1 MQFILKIFIL
11 SLAKYDTNANTRK
24 VSFDCETHSLSNDS
38 NKEKDSSITETGN
51 NLLQCDEESV
61 VTLDGIRELRRGC
74 PVPRE
79 GLMCD
84 LLWADPQV
92 RIPFFNSSNA
102 KYEALT

>member
-1 MQFILKIFIL
+1 M
-11 SLAKYDTNANTRK
+11 SLAKYDNNGKTRK
-24 VSFDCETHSLSNDS
+24 VSFDCETHSLSDGRSESNDS
-38 NKEKDSSITETGN
+38 GNTEAEN
-51 NLLQCDEESV
+51 NLLQCDEDSV

-92 RIPFFNSSNA
+92 RIPFSN
-102 KYEALT
+102 

>member
-1 MQFILKIFIL
+1 M
-11 SLAKYDTNANTRK
+11 SSAKYDNNAKTRK
-24 VSFDCETHSLSNDS
+24 VSFDRETHSLSDGCNEANGSS
-38 NKEKDSSITETGN
+38 NTEAAS
-51 NLLQCDEESV
+51 NLLQCDEDSV

-92 RIPFFNSSNA
+92 RIPFSN
-102 KYEALT
+102 